1 MQLITRNIPTQFLV
15 LDTGKEFLLD
25 KIHGTIYDLL
35 DAPFDDL
42 GHYGLKDYELTDKS
56 VADELVRMG
65 LLNKVRGPRQCTLY
79 EVTDKGK
86 LEDFYN
92 QVLELLPE

>member
-35 DAPFDDL
+35 DAPLDDL